1 MGDTLGGIT
10 LLKLSPNLTKCGA
23 VPASFPDGKLPKE
36 FEGMPLEEFE
46 R

>member
-1 MGDTLGGIT
+1 MYYYNINN
-10 LLKLSPNLTKCGA
+10 LKGGA
-23 VPASFPDGKLPKE
+23 VAASFPDGKLPKE

>member
-1 MGDTLGGIT
+1 MYD
-10 LLKLSPNLTKCGA
+10 LLIIIIGGA

>member
-1 MGDTLGGIT
+1 MYF
-10 LLKLSPNLTKCGA
+10 LSLIIKKGGA
-23 VPASFPDGKLPKE
+23 VAASFPDGKLPKE